1 MVSSLHWLDYMLCSG
16 NKPIVTAS
24 GSNLNQFDIS
34 SNKIIVTE
42 GEKLFEKNIRTI
54 FTKFPR
60 QKLLFS
66 NNAYNQFHNIL
77 RLFDV
82 LPNFLSPTS
91 GTMCDYYL

>member
-34 SNKIIVTE
+34 SNKIIVSE

-60 QKLLFS
+60 QKLPFS

-82 LPNFLSPTS
+82 LPSFPSTTS